1 MNLAIFVTNSNL
13 PTVEAFCER
22 SATLQQTTVN
32 GALCVV
38 HQAGM
43 SLAAVS
49 KATASFA
56 PRFKVQTS
64 LPVQVNLE
72 LPEDARIAA
81 MFARFLLGAYAR
93 FPGPWLVVDQWA
105 MPLVP
110 EFMVLARQ
118 QHAAFGGR
126 MTGRGVATPGAILP
140 VGPVVM
146 ELPAQTLKFLRFS
159 SRESWRSRGRY
170 HFGRCGFGMVQP
182 DQYLF
187 SVSEDH
193 SERSEFQLELPTTPV
208 APPPVTQEA
217 RQAVG
222 RTNSTRH
229 GVKPL
234 QATPRVNTDMTF
246 VNPSL
251 VKRQPAIPEGV
262 VLDREFLSQ
271 GLEPVAPVNPQP
283 TKAPASVASTQV
295 TKAELLDQVQT
306 LTGTRPHH
314 FTSEAKLRELLTQQP
329 V

>member
-1 MNLAIFVTNSNL
+1 MNLVIFVTNQNL
-13 PTVEAFCER
+13 ATVEAFCER
-22 SATLQQTTVN
+22 SAELQQSLVN

-38 HQAGM
+38 HEAGM

-49 KATASFA
+49 SAVAPLS

-72 LPEDARIAA
+72 LPEDARVAA

-110 EFMVLARQ
+110 EFMVLALQ
-118 QHAAFGGR
+118 QHRAFGGR
-126 MTGRGVATPGAILP
+126 MTGRGIETPGSILP
-140 VGPVVM
+140 VGPVVL

-159 SRESWRSRGRY
+159 SRESWRARGRY

-193 SERSEFQLELPTTPV
+193 SERSEFQLELPVAPSLLPV
-208 APPPVTQEA
+208 APQEP

-229 GVKPL
+229 GIKPSQGL
-234 QATPRVNTDMTF
+234 SPANTDMTF
-246 VNPSL
+246 VNPAL
-251 VKRQPAIPEGV
+251 IKRQPSIPEGV

-271 GLEPVAPVNPQP
+271 GLEPVVPVNPQP
-283 TKAPASVASTQV
+283 SKVASTQP
-295 TKAELLDQVQT
+295 TKEQLLDQVEA
-306 LTGTRPHH
+306 LTGARPHH
-314 FTSEAKLRELLTQQP
+314 FTGEAKLREILAQAQLA
-329 V
+329 